1 MPRKNGREAVE
12 EIKRMSPAVKVLFMS
27 GYTAD
32 IISQRGLL
40 QEDFHFIS
48 KPLNPS
54 DLLKTMRDV
63 LRADH

>member
-1 MPRKNGREAVE
+1 
-12 EIKRMSPAVKVLFMS
+12 MSPAVKVLFMS